1 MPKRLFDFTYHQP
14 NSTSCNWVHVVANA
28 SNPIDDKLRDFHIS
42 NDCIC
47 LLYCDIVMA
56 VSSMF
61 AWLKAKLRC
70 FKFVLFF
77 NSNKI
82 CSSGISTWNK
92 SNRSK
97 LQIRANG
104 FPVVCRNE
112 RSDRFLSDN
121 SAKVFFFLVN
131 STSITFTSQ
140 ILYIMYV
147 RRGWNA
153 YLLNCYKSS
162 SPFQC
167 CQQLKIWSNSILNE
181 LFACHKIE
189 WTYEK
194 IRKNGY
200 FALYENGDIYLT
212 YSWKWAGVRLLY
224 RPHHER
230 SSFLRKLHRWLN
242 VFNIVASTTFQ

>member
-1 MPKRLFDFTYHQP
+1 MPMTPSKSNCSRSGHKLAMASKSRSVRPRIAAKNSFLIFGQLFKSCFKLSPGDGSSRKLFRGNVFEYISIPIIPERVFDFTYHQP
-14 NSTSCNWVHVVANA
+14 NSTSCNSVHVVASA

-42 NDCIC
+42 IDCIC
-47 LLYCDIVMA
+47 LLYCDIVIA

-112 RSDRFLSDN
+112 RSDRFLNDN
-121 SAKVFFFLVN
+121 SAKFSYCQWIYTSNVIGKGRMHTFQIATNQAHSFYTVN
-131 STSITFTSQ
+131 S
-140 ILYIMYV
+140 
-147 RRGWNA
+147 
-153 YLLNCYKSS
+153 
-162 SPFQC
+162 
-167 CQQLKIWSNSILNE
+167 
-181 LFACHKIE
+181 
-189 WTYEK
+189 
-194 IRKNGY
+194 
-200 FALYENGDIYLT
+200 
-212 YSWKWAGVRLLY
+212 
-224 RPHHER
+224 
-230 SSFLRKLHRWLN
+230 
-242 VFNIVASTTFQ
+242 